1 MSTTIARPA
10 TVTNEWYVIDA
21 KDQILGRVATRIAT
35 VLRGKHKTTFTPHVD
50 GGDFVIVLNADKIR
64 LTGRK
69 LEQKRYYNY
78 SGYPGGLRTR
88 TAGQLI
94 IEKPERV
101 LRDAVQGMLP
111 KNRLSRSI
119 ITKLKIYAGDA
130 HPHEAQQPQPFPAH
144 V

>member
-101 LRDAVQGMLP
+101 LRDAVAGMLP
-111 KNRLSRSI
+111 KNRLSRAI

-130 HPHEAQQPQPFPAH
+130 HPHEAQQPQPFPAY

>member
-21 KDQILGRVATRIAT
+21 KDMILGRVATRIAT

-78 SGYPGGLRTR
+78 SGYPGGLRQR
-88 TAGQLI
+88 TAGQLLQ
-94 IEKPERV
+94 EKPERV

-119 ITKLKIYAGDA
+119 INKLKIYSGDA

>member
-21 KDQILGRVATRIAT
+21 KDMVLGRVATRIAT

-50 GGDFVIVLNADKIR
+50 GGDFVIVLNADQIR

-78 SGYPGGLRTR
+78 SGYPGGLRQR
-88 TAGQLI
+88 TAGQLLQ
-94 IEKPERV
+94 EKPERL

-119 ITKLKIYAGDA
+119 INKLKIYSGDA

>member
-10 TVTNEWYVIDA
+10 TVTNEWFVIDA

-50 GGDFVIVLNADKIR
+50 GGDFVIVLNADKVL

-69 LEQKRYYNY
+69 LEQKEYYNY
-78 SGYPGGLRTR
+78 SGYPGGLRAR
-88 TAGQLI
+88 TAGQLLN
-94 IEKPERV
+94 EKPERV
-101 LRDAVQGMLP
+101 IRDAVAGMLP

-130 HPHEAQQPQPFPAH
+130 HPHEAQKPQPFPAH